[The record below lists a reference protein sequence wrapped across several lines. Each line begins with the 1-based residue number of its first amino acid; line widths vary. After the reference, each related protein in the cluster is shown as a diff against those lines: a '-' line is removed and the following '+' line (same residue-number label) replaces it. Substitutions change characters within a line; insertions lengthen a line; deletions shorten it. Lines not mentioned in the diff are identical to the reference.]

1 MQETVT
7 YRLFKRINMPNHLT
21 AFIWYFMRK
30 HLASIIGFLII
41 IVIAS
46 LEIALSPYVLKIIID
61 TATQYADNAAMFFHA
76 VAYSAIFYVLL
87 TIIHNLAMRVYHYIC
102 LKLFP
107 KLRTEI
113 SVALFDHLTK
123 HSVSFFQRNFS
134 GDLANKVQN
143 VSDGVESI
151 IQNVNRYVLGNLF
164 TLLIALILLTTVHLF
179 FSIVLLLWGIAYV
192 FNGYYM
198 AKKTAHIAH
207 DFSHANSHLAGQL
220 VDSITNILSAKIFS
234 NVSFETNR
242 IDGAVSAVGEQ
253 DKRLQKQIMWT
264 DFYQNMIFTVLIAF
278 LMAGLIYGRVH
289 GSITVGDFAFILGLS
304 ITIATMVN
312 GLTKAMPDLAK
323 QIGKCQQALN
333 AIIVP
338 HDIQDVDGASALQI
352 SRGEINFS
360 KVSFSYDKNKLFE
373 SFTLNIQAKQKVGLV
388 GYSGAGKTTLINLLL
403 RLYEI
408 QSGEIAIDGQNIN
421 SVTRES
427 LTRGIA
433 LIPQQPELFNRSLM
447 DNIRYGDT
455 AATDEAVYKAAQ
467 LAKCHDFICQIP
479 EGYQSMVGEKGIKL
493 SGGQRQR
500 IAIARAILKNAPIL
514 ILNEATSS
522 LDSATEREIQ
532 DALQA
537 VMTDKTV
544 IVIAHRL
551 STIMAMDRILFFDA
565 GKIVED
571 GTVAELQAKNGNFAR
586 LLAMQKV
593 E

>member
-1 MQETVT
+1 
-7 YRLFKRINMPNHLT
+7 
-21 AFIWYFMRK
+21 MRR
-30 HLASIIGFLII
+30 HLASIIGFLVIV
-41 IVIAS
+41 VIAS

-61 TATQYADNAAMFFHA
+61 TATQYADDATMFLHA
-76 VAYSAIFYVLL
+76 VTFAAVFYVLL
-87 TIIHNLAMRVYHYIC
+87 TIIHNLAMRAYHYIC

-151 IQNVNRYVLGNLF
+151 IQNMNRYVLANF
-164 TLLIALILLTTVHLF
+164 VTLIIALILLTTVHLF
-179 FSIVLLLWGIAYV
+179 FAIVLFLWGIAYV
-192 FNGYYM
+192 LNGYYM
-198 AKKTAHIAH
+198 AKKTARIAH
-207 DFSHANSHLAGQL
+207 DFSHANSHLTGQL

-242 IDGAVSAVGEQ
+242 IDGAVSAVGDQER
-253 DKRLQKQIMWT
+253 RLQRQIMWT

-278 LMAGLIYGRVH
+278 LMAGLIYGRMH

-323 QIGKCQQALN
+323 DIGKCQQALN

-338 HDIQDVDGASALQI
+338 HDIKDVEGASVLHVAH
-352 SRGEINFS
+352 GEISYNA
-360 KVSFSYDKNKLFE
+360 VNFSYDKNKLFE
-373 SFTLNIQAKQKVGLV
+373 NFNLKIRPKQKVGLV
-388 GYSGAGKTTLINLLL
+388 GYSGAGKTTLINLLF

-421 SVTRES
+421 LVSRDS
-427 LTRGIA
+427 LTKSIA

-455 AATDEAVYKAAQ
+455 TASDEAVYAAAK
-467 LAKCHDFICQIP
+467 LAKCHEFICQIP
-479 EGYQSMVGEKGIKL
+479 GEYQAMVGEKGIKL

-500 IAIARAILKNAPIL
+500 IAIARAILKDAPIL
-514 ILNEATSS
+514 ILDEATSS
-522 LDSATEREIQ
+522 LDSATEKEIQ
-532 DALQA
+532 DALQV
-537 VMTDKTV
+537 VMENKTV

-571 GTVAELQAKNGNFAR
+571 GTVAELQAKNGSFAR
-586 LLAMQKV
+586 LLAMQKMA
-593 E
+593 

>member
-1 MQETVT
+1 
-7 YRLFKRINMPNHLT
+7 MPNHLT
-21 AFIWYFMRK
+21 SFIWYFMRR
-30 HLASIIGFLII
+30 HLPSIVGFLII
-41 IVIAS
+41 VVIAS

-61 TATQYADNAAMFFHA
+61 TATQYADNATMFLHA
-76 VAYSAIFYVLL
+76 VTYAAVFYVLL
-87 TIIHNLAMRVYHYIC
+87 TIIHNFAMRAYHYIC

-151 IQNVNRYVLGNLF
+151 IQNMNRYVLANF
-164 TLLIALILLTTVHLF
+164 VTLIISLILLTTVHLF
-179 FSIVLLLWGIAYV
+179 FAIVLLLWGIAYV
-192 FNGYYM
+192 LNGYYM
-198 AKKTAHIAH
+198 ARKTASIAH
-207 DFSHANSHLAGQL
+207 DFSRANSHLTGQL

-242 IDGAVSAVGEQ
+242 IDGAVSAVGDQ
-253 DKRLQKQIMWT
+253 DKRLQRQIMWA

-278 LMAGLIYGRVH
+278 LMAGLIYGRVY

-312 GLTKAMPDLAK
+312 GLTKAMPDLARE
-323 QIGKCQQALN
+323 IGKCQQALN

-338 HDIQDVDGASALQI
+338 HDIQDIEGASELRVT
-352 SRGEINFS
+352 RGEISYNA
-360 KVSFSYDKNKLFE
+360 VNFSYDKNKLFE
-373 SFTLNIQAKQKVGLV
+373 NFNLKIKEKQKVGLV
-388 GYSGAGKTTLINLLL
+388 GYSGAGKTTLINLLF

-408 QSGEIAIDGQNIN
+408 QSGEILIDGQNIN
-421 SVTRES
+421 SVSRDS
-427 LTRGIA
+427 LTKSIA

-455 AATDEAVYKAAQ
+455 TASDEDVYKAAQ
-467 LAKCHDFICQIP
+467 LAKCHDFISQIP
-479 EGYQSMVGEKGIKL
+479 EGYQAMVGEKGIKL

-500 IAIARAILKNAPIL
+500 IAIARAILKDAPIL
-514 ILNEATSS
+514 ILDEATSS

-532 DALQA
+532 DALQF
-537 VMTDKTV
+537 VMADKTV

-551 STIMAMDRILFFDA
+551 STIMAMDRILFFEA

-571 GTVAELQAKNGNFAR
+571 GTVAELQVKNGSFAR
-586 LLAMQKV
+586 LLALQ
-593 E
+593 